1 MKPIKLSSST
11 AREPFQ
17 DHNLCLHGLPLSLR
31 TNLLYTY
38 VSSST
43 DNSRGNTNRPSVSP
57 GSYELIFTQ
66 LAQPQQHTQLWL
78 GLSCPRASV
87 ESQAR
92 WELHLTAASMK
103 QSKMSQ
109 RSACFQLTALSK
121 TMLFELVYFESLS
134 FLNAVT
140 QFYLLFILLFCILIC
155 HKWKNKL
162 QQRCTLFIT
171 ISLFCV
177 YAIQIYSE
185 SVRCGS

>member
-1 MKPIKLSSST
+1 MKPIKLSYST

-57 GSYELIFTQ
+57 GSYELIFTL
-66 LAQPQQHTQLWL
+66 LAQPQQHTFFEPQLWL
-78 GLSCPRASV
+78 GLSCPGASM

-92 WELHLTAASMK
+92 WESHLMAAKMK

-109 RSACFQLTALSK
+109 RSACFQLTAFK
-121 TMLFELVYFESLS
+121 KKNTMSQLVYFESLS

-140 QFYLLFILLFCILIC
+140 QFYLLFILLF
-155 HKWKNKL
+155 
-162 QQRCTLFIT
+162 FF
-171 ISLFCV
+171 SL
-177 YAIQIYSE
+177 
-185 SVRCGS
+185 